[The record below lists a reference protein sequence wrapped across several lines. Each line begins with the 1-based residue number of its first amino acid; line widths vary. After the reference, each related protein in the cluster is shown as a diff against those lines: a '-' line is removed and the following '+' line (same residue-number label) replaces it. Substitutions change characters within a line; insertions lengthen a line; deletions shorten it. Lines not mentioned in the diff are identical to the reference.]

1 MANQAEQ
8 KKVSWKTRLARLAPY
23 LVAAGALYWVFRTT
37 DLAELKKVITHA
49 PLALF
54 ISVSAAMLV
63 LNCAADV
70 FAMGRVFSWFGVKIP
85 FRELYVV
92 RASTYLIAIVN
103 YHVGQAALAGYL
115 YRARRVPPLRASGM
129 ILFIIGI
136 NVGTLFL
143 LASGGAAR
151 GGTGGLRVLRLVP
164 FICAVGV
171 LFYGAIL
178 LAKPRIIAER
188 RLFAPLFEMGIRGHI
203 FGVLVRLPHVF
214 VLMAWHFAS
223 LRMFGIQV
231 TPGAAVLYLPVYF
244 AVTSLPGNVSGLGP
258 AQGVAIALFSQFVTP
273 PDGLTDPK
281 LIAAAQHASVVAYSV
296 ATSTVSIIL
305 QLGLGLMF
313 LRRGTALGLS
323 THPEE
328 LPEPPPEKST
338 TDERLSSPT

>member
-1 MANQAEQ
+1 MANAGEVAA
-8 KKVSWKTRLARLAPY
+8 KKVSWKTRVGRLAPY
-23 LVAAGALYWVFRTT
+23 VVAIGALVWVFKST
-37 DLAELKKVITHA
+37 DPEKLKDVLVHA

-54 ISVSAAMLV
+54 ISVSAVMLV
-63 LNCAADV
+63 LNCAADT

-85 FRELYVV
+85 FKELYVV

-151 GGTGGLRVLRLVP
+151 GTGELRVLRLVP

-171 LFYGAIL
+171 LFYGALL
-178 LAKPRIIAER
+178 LAKPRILAER
-188 RLFAPLFEMGIRGHI
+188 RLFAPLFEMGIRGHVMGI
-203 FGVLVRLPHVF
+203 LVRLPHVG
-214 VLMAWHFAS
+214 VLMAWHFVS
-223 LRMFGIQV
+223 LRMFGIHV
-231 TPGAAVLYLPVYF
+231 PPGAAILYLPAYF

-258 AQGVAIALFSQFVTP
+258 AQGVAIALFSQFVAA
-273 PDGLTDPK
+273 PDGVSDPK
-281 LIAAAQHASVVAYSV
+281 LIAAAQHATVVAYSV

-305 QLGLGLMF
+305 QLALGLIF
-313 LRRGTALGLS
+313 LRRGAALGLS
-323 THPEE
+323 THPT
-328 LPEPPPEKST
+328 EPPAEAAG
-338 TDERLSSPT
+338 DERVALESGS